1 MLAQKSSDPKTTPS
15 WWRPAFGPRSRSA
28 SHTAFKRKRKWR
40 AVQSVCMCVCVLW
53 HSIKS
58 PSQTTLIFHKT
69 PLIAVHASVLY
80 NAFRNGTISD
90 IKKDT
95 HTHTQLMARLS
106 PWMGKSRNLW
116 RPSKA
121 VTNPRTRTSE
131 RQSGMWYDRVR
142 HGADGIFWMLLFS
155 SKLISLLAVTLQ
167 YFPVLALGFCL
178 ASTTEGLG
186 EGERKIIKRK
196 KELHIL

>member
-1 MLAQKSSDPKTTPS
+1 MKTCLWPKISKCFTHCLQEKEKMKSC
-15 WWRPAFGPRSRSA
+15 AEC
-28 SHTAFKRKRKWR
+28 
-40 AVQSVCMCVCVLW
+40 VYVCVCVLW

-58 PSQTTLIFHKT
+58 PSQTTLIFPKT

-90 IKKDT
+90 IKKDTHTHTHT